1 MKFGK
6 ILAGVVEKAPP
17 EYLGKFLSYKLLKR
31 HIFLHKMGAC
41 QCALARQ
48 IEGEI
53 ELRRPLASGAGA
65 SHCHECNRPIYAIE
79 HDGKFTSS
87 VHDGGDN
94 GPRAED
100 HLQSQVLEFKRLLRI
115 QLWKINV
122 FFTATRQF
130 CYFTMTEL
138 NNMRLNEEAR
148 QNILHP
154 SGRRYWSH
162 DTLLRIRQRMFSL
175 SAMMALLGNY
185 SYLNFAA
192 FIKILKKHDKRTGS
206 NIRAEF
212 VQHIL
217 LQEDSFVFTEEL
229 NHYASICLSLL
240 DRFPEPH
247 TARRRAAAGT
257 TFLIRARGGP
267 LLVPAPTV
275 ADSGEEP
282 VNDTSDCES
291 STETRPNLLRRRPL
305 VRSPYARPAWS
316 PAECVYMRAA
326 TAAVAA
332 GIMVST
338 TVGSTHNCHSMY
350 PPNV

>member
-1 MKFGK
+1 MVSVGVRGRGRRNMDKHGCQALCSMMMWSCLKKEANDFVPCQKKEILWLACGPLQKNRYIKMKFGK

-65 SHCHECNRPIYAIE
+65 SHCHECNRPIYAIG

-130 CYFTMTEL
+130 CYFTMTVRHSTIWP
-138 NNMRLNEEAR
+138 NV
-148 QNILHP
+148 
-154 SGRRYWSH
+154 
-162 DTLLRIRQRMFSL
+162 FSVF
-175 SAMMALLGNY
+175 
-185 SYLNFAA
+185 NF
-192 FIKILKKHDKRTGS
+192 
-206 NIRAEF
+206 
-212 VQHIL
+212 
-217 LQEDSFVFTEEL
+217 FTEL
-229 NHYASICLSLL
+229 
-240 DRFPEPH
+240 
-247 TARRRAAAGT
+247 
-257 TFLIRARGGP
+257 
-267 LLVPAPTV
+267 
-275 ADSGEEP
+275 
-282 VNDTSDCES
+282 
-291 STETRPNLLRRRPL
+291 
-305 VRSPYARPAWS
+305 
-316 PAECVYMRAA
+316 
-326 TAAVAA
+326 
-332 GIMVST
+332 
-338 TVGSTHNCHSMY
+338 
-350 PPNV
+350 

>member
-1 MKFGK
+1 M
-6 ILAGVVEKAPP
+6 I
-17 EYLGKFLSYKLLKR
+17 
-31 HIFLHKMGAC
+31 
-41 QCALARQ
+41 
-48 IEGEI
+48 
-53 ELRRPLASGAGA
+53 
-65 SHCHECNRPIYAIE
+65 
-79 HDGKFTSS
+79 DGS
-87 VHDGGDN
+87 N
-94 GPRAED
+94 
-100 HLQSQVLEFKRLLRI
+100 L
-115 QLWKINV
+115 
-122 FFTATRQF
+122 
-130 CYFTMTEL
+130 
-138 NNMRLNEEAR
+138 
-148 QNILHP
+148 
-154 SGRRYWSH
+154 
-162 DTLLRIRQRMFSL
+162 
-175 SAMMALLGNY
+175 
-185 SYLNFAA
+185 FAA

-206 NIRAEF
+206 SIRAEF

-229 NHYASICLSLL
+229 NDYASICLSLL

-247 TARRRAAAGT
+247 MARRRAAAGT

>member
-65 SHCHECNRPIYAIE
+65 SHCHECSRPIYAIE
-79 HDGKFTSS
+79 HGGKLTSS
-87 VHDGGDN
+87 VHYGGDN

-100 HLQSQVLEFKRLLRI
+100 HLQSQ
-115 QLWKINV
+115 
-122 FFTATRQF
+122 
-130 CYFTMTEL
+130 EL
-138 NNMRLNEEAR
+138 HNKRLNEEAR

-212 VQHIL
+212 VQYIL
-217 LQEDSFVFTEEL
+217 LQEDSFVFTKEL
-229 NHYASICLSLL
+229 NDYCRICLSLL
-240 DRFPEPH
+240 GRFPEPP
-247 TARRRAAAGT
+247 TARRPPAAAGT

-291 STETRPNLLRRRPL
+291 STETRPNRLRRRPL

-332 GIMVST
+332 GIMIST

-350 PPNV
+350 PPDV

>member
-1 MKFGK
+1 M
-6 ILAGVVEKAPP
+6 I
-17 EYLGKFLSYKLLKR
+17 
-31 HIFLHKMGAC
+31 
-41 QCALARQ
+41 
-48 IEGEI
+48 
-53 ELRRPLASGAGA
+53 
-65 SHCHECNRPIYAIE
+65 
-79 HDGKFTSS
+79 DGS
-87 VHDGGDN
+87 N
-94 GPRAED
+94 
-100 HLQSQVLEFKRLLRI
+100 L
-115 QLWKINV
+115 
-122 FFTATRQF
+122 
-130 CYFTMTEL
+130 
-138 NNMRLNEEAR
+138 
-148 QNILHP
+148 
-154 SGRRYWSH
+154 
-162 DTLLRIRQRMFSL
+162 
-175 SAMMALLGNY
+175 
-185 SYLNFAA
+185 FAA

-229 NHYASICLSLL
+229 NHYASMCLSLL

-305 VRSPYARPAWS
+305 VRSPYARRAWS

-350 PPNV
+350 PPNVWNHKLVCM